1 MTRAGLSAAWSGGP
15 TGDSVRAML
24 LTSTGALGCAPVNA
38 LSDYD
43 VMLVVEDVRP
53 FFEDRS
59 WLMRNHPP
67 ITPPSRGHPALK
79 VCPSRGWTLLYSGV
93 YDK

>member
-1 MTRAGLSAAWSGGP
+1 VGRREEFGLRHAPDEHPS
-15 TGDSVRAML
+15 
-24 LTSTGALGCAPVNA
+24 APVNA

-67 ITPPSRGHPALK
+67 ITPPSRGHPARK
-79 VCPSRGWTLLYSGV
+79 VCPPRGLTYYIVGV